1 MKHTPGPWTADNWVY
16 KDPQTNI
23 TENIVPVVLGKEF
36 RIAAIDSDN
45 GKDNPYTIPL
55 SEAKANA
62 RLIASA
68 PDLLDACKFA
78 LSVIKTARQY
88 YPKSVKHP
96 DKFTLENTCATI
108 GKAIAKAEGRE

>member
-23 TENIVPVVLGKEF
+23 TENIVPVVLGKKF

-68 PDLLDACKFA
+68 PELLDAVLMLLGCTD
-78 LSVIKTARQY
+78 L
-88 YPKSVKHP
+88 
-96 DKFTLENTCATI
+96 NTDDLDETSIETI
-108 GKAIAKAEGRE
+108 EMAKKAIAKAKGRESNG